1 MDWARRPAQIICSA
15 ADAAE
20 RALPQTW
27 QSTAKGAQPQTRQ
40 SDSSPSRR
48 ANARARPAASQA
60 PATQAQG
67 WSGGARLM
75 ASATRRRRAAHRTA
89 SGQFAE
95 AQTTTPKPRAPQCTG
110 VPASPLGE
118 EGSALVIQRAASNEE
133 LSGVANSRGQSPTFF
148 DRASPT

>member
-75 ASATRRRRAAHRTA
+75 ASATLRRRAAHRTA
-89 SGQFAE
+89 SGQLLE

-110 VPASPLGE
+110 VPASRGE
-118 EGSALVIQRAASNEE
+118 SGSARVKQRAAIKEE
-133 LSGVANSRGQSPTFF
+133 LSGVANSKGQSPTFF
-148 DRASPT
+148 DKAAPTW